1 MKKIEI
7 ESKQITFRILR
18 YNPDDGKP
26 FIKEYQVEI
35 KKGTTVLD
43 ALIFIKENLDPTLSF
58 RYSCRMGVCGSCGM
72 FINGLPALAC
82 QTQVLHLETD
92 KVEIKPLPNYDII
105 RDIVPDMD
113 SFFCK
118 HKEIKPFIIREDEKE
133 LENPKSEYCMS
144 PEELDDISQFT
155 YCIKCGSCLS
165 ACPTYATDTEF
176 LGPQALAQAYRYMA
190 DVRDEGFHE
199 RLSVVDS
206 PHGCWR
212 CHYASACSQACP
224 KGVDP
229 ALAIQLLKRE
239 IVLRMLGIKKRR
251 EGAKLYTPPTE
262 KKPRE
267 GIPAP
272 PERTV
277 K

>member
-7 ESKQITFRILR
+7 ESKMINFKILR
-18 YNPDDGKP
+18 YNPDNGKP
-26 FIKEYQVEI
+26 EIKEYKVEI

-43 ALIFIKENLDPTLSF
+43 ALIFIKENFDPTLSF

-72 FINGLPALAC
+72 FINGLPGLAC
-82 QTQVLHLETD
+82 QTQVLHLESDT
-92 KVEIKPLPNYDII
+92 VEIKPLPNYEII
-105 RDIVPDMD
+105 RDVVPDLEP
-113 SFFCK
+113 FFCK
-118 HKEIKPFIIREDEKE
+118 HKDIKPFIIRKDEKE
-133 LENPKSEYCMS
+133 LENPTNEYCMS
-144 PEELDDISQFT
+144 PDELETISQFT

-165 ACPTYATDTEF
+165 ACPTYATDSEF

-190 DVRDEGFHE
+190 DVRDEGFKE

-212 CHYASACSQACP
+212 CHYASACTQACP

-239 IVLRMLGIKKRR
+239 IILGMLGIKKKK
-251 EGAKLYTPPTE
+251 EGSGLYTPPKE
-262 KKPRE
+262 KRPKE